1 MGKPKILCL
10 HGGGTNPDI
19 HQFQSR
25 KLNLL
30 LERQYELVTPKGII
44 DCGAGPGMLPFF
56 EGSDFAQWLWDGKG
70 DEAWNDSHAVEQD
83 EWADLPKLV
92 DIYRREGPF
101 VGIVAFS
108 QGAKVGM
115 HLVRWLQDNDEPA
128 DHPLPRFIVL
138 VCCTS
143 PFRGKRQPGEP
154 GVPAEGSIRIPSLHL
169 IADKDEWHNQGEIV
183 VRCFKDP
190 VVVRSPEGH
199 QMPMDNGLNRQIVS
213 FINEKA
219 A

>member
-25 KLNLL
+25 KLNILID
-30 LERQYELVTPKGII
+30 RQYELVTPKGII

-70 DEAWNDSHAVEQD
+70 NEEWNNNHEVEHE
-83 EWADLPKLV
+83 EWADLPQLV
-92 DIYRREGPF
+92 DIYHKQGPF
-101 VGIVAFS
+101 EGIIAFS

-115 HLVRWLQDNDEPA
+115 HLVKWLQENEP
-128 DHPLPRFIVL
+128 DDGLKYIVL

-154 GVPAEGSIRIPSLHL
+154 GVPAEGSIKIPSFHL
-169 IADKDEWHNQGEIV
+169 IAEKDEWHNQGEIV
-183 VRCFKDP
+183 ARCFKNP
-190 VVVRSPEGH
+190 VVVRSQEGH
-199 QMPMDNGLNRQIVS
+199 QMPMDNGLNRKIVE
-213 FINEKA
+213 FVKEKGA